1 MPHLTHVLS
10 RTLGPMNVLIPQKP
24 CLYCRLSYAPDGS
37 LEKVERQEADGRQM
51 GARLNWPDFCCVY
64 VDNSRSAW
72 QRNRKR
78 PDWDRM
84 LLTLDADRKRL
95 VPADPKANH
104 QHDGIMTY
112 HGDRLIRQP
121 YDLELLLSLADTRR
135 IPLASVSGVRDLS
148 NPDDRFILRIEAA
161 QACRESDN
169 TSRRVK
175 RALGARAERGLTQV
189 GGSRPFGFGVQVG
202 TKTKIHPDTGE
213 QIEIPVYDATQHVPE
228 EAAFAS
234 EGIDLQLAGRSQI
247 GVVKWL
253 NERCTTTEGNSWTT
267 KTWRDYVLS
276 PRVAGL
282 IKHEGK
288 LVKAAWDGI
297 TTEEKWRAI
306 TAIYESTREA
316 HPYVGRERRYL
327 LSTVAECGGPE
338 CPGIM
343 RGRPVGGKD
352 KPHRRTRYTQYYCPV
367 CKKVSRKTEHV
378 DAYVQGR
385 VLSLL
390 GDPRLAA
397 ELRAATEA
405 NTPGLSAQIA
415 ELERLR
421 DEKTEQLE
429 ELADDPDLD
438 PVLAMRA
445 VASFNR
451 KITALRAQLD
461 ATAEQ
466 RRLQKFVGITRDA
479 WMEQPIDVRAA
490 VVKDLY
496 RVIIL
501 PTSRRGPGFD
511 PSTVRLERRTSGSS

>member
-1 MPHLTHVLS
+1 
-10 RTLGPMNVLIPQKP
+10 MNVLIPQRP
-24 CLYCRLSYAPDGS
+24 ALYCRLSYAPDGS
-37 LEKVERQEADGRQM
+37 LEKVERQETDGRAM
-51 GARLNWPDFCCVY
+51 GVRLGWPEFCCVY

-78 PDWDRM
+78 PGWDRM
-84 LLTLDADRKRL
+84 LLTLDTDSGRL
-95 VPADPKANH
+95 ILADPNANH
-104 QHDGIMTY
+104 HHDGIMTY

-121 YDLELLLSLADTRR
+121 YDLELLLSIADTRR

-175 RALGARAERGLTQV
+175 RALGARAEQGLTQV

-202 TKTKIHPDTGE
+202 TRPKTDPATGE
-213 QIEIPVYDATQHVPE
+213 EVEVPVYDTNQHVPD
-228 EAAFAS
+228 EAQYAA
-234 EGIDLQLAGRSQI
+234 EAVDLQLAGQSQI
-247 GVVKWL
+247 GVVNWL
-253 NERCTTTEGNSWTT
+253 NERCTTTEGNPWTT
-267 KTWRDYVLS
+267 KTWRDYVLR
-276 PRVAGL
+276 PRIAGL
-282 IKHEGK
+282 IEREGK
-288 LVKAAWDGI
+288 LLKAAWDGI
-297 TTEEKWRAI
+297 TTEEKWRAVK
-306 TAIYESTREA
+306 AIYESTRTA

-338 CPGIM
+338 CPGVM

-352 KPHRRTRYTQYYCPV
+352 KPNRRTRYTQYYCPV
-367 CKKVSRKTEHV
+367 CKKVSRKTSHV

-385 VLSLL
+385 VLKLL
-390 GDPRLAA
+390 SDPRLAS

-405 NTPGLSAQIA
+405 STPGISAQIA
-415 ELERLR
+415 ELERRR
-421 DEKTEQLE
+421 DEKATQLE

-445 VASFNR
+445 VASFDR
-451 KITALRAQLD
+451 KLAALRAQLD

-466 RRLQKFVGITRDA
+466 RRLQKFLGISREA
-479 WMEQPIDVRAA
+479 WMDQPIDIRAT

-511 PSTVRLERRTSGSS
+511 PATVRLERRGSDVS